1 MCVCTAILT
10 PTSICACFAVVKKEL
25 DATVKILL
33 YAPPTDHA
41 RTTLRE
47 LLQTLTVLE
56 DWQLHPVPTP
66 IAIAAGQ
73 TVVHNNNSSHNLSHI
88 LSHAVDLGRRQHPSD
103 VATTVVLLGMD
114 APELPLAEIVAA
126 CRCWNPS
133 CRTRCNAA
141 AAAAAALLCP
151 AADGGYGL
159 LVVPPPCAAT
169 PAAPAPTEYMFR
181 GVLWSHELTAVS
193 QLKALSD
200 QGVAIVIGPLMHDID
215 TAHDLDQLVQRLE
228 SKAVSEVTSLD
239 DSSSCLSRP
248 SALAQQQSTGIDFDR
263 MEQSSVSCHY
273 TRKVLIDLGLL
284 QASTR

>member
-1 MCVCTAILT
+1 VHCNSH

-41 RTTLRE
+41 HTTLRE

-56 DWQLHPVPTP
+56 DWQLHPVPPP
-66 IAIAAGQ
+66 IAIVAGQ
-73 TVVHNNNSSHNLSHI
+73 TVVHNNHSSHNLSHI

-126 CRCWNPS
+126 CC
-133 CRTRCNAA
+133 CRTRCN
-141 AAAAAALLCP
+141 AAAALLCP

-169 PAAPAPTEYMFR
+169 PAPAPIESLFR

-200 QGVAIVIGPLMHDID
+200 QGVAIVIGPLMHDVD

-228 SKAVSEVTSLD
+228 SKAVSEVTPLD
-239 DSSSCLSRP
+239 DGSSCLSRP
-248 SALAQQQSTGIDFDR
+248 SALAQQQSNGIDFDR

-284 QASTR
+284 QASKR